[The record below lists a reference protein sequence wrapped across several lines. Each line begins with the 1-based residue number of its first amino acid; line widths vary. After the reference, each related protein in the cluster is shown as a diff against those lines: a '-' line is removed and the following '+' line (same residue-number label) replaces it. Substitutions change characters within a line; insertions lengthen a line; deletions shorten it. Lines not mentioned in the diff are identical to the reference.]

1 MTVNNKHKNL
11 TEAVRAV
18 IDGLP
23 IGAEFTGWQLYN
35 MVKKA
40 YSLAKWT
47 LPDVTMRRMRDCRNS
62 YGTRK
67 VACIDKHRSVYRK
80 VQK

>member
-1 MTVNNKHKNL
+1 MTDNKHKNL

-35 MVKKA
+35 MVKKI
-40 YSLAKWT
+40 YTLARWT
-47 LPDVTMRRMRDCRNS
+47 LPDVTMRRMRDYRNS

-67 VACIDKHRSVYRK
+67 VACINKHRSVYRK